1 MVKFF
6 RSPVSNFPNRF
17 MALNQVTGY
26 LVAV

>member
-1 MVKFF
+1 
-6 RSPVSNFPNRF
+6 